1 MTATTR
7 LRRLARVGVFS
18 LGILAL
24 LSALVFWRLVEG
36 GLPLGFVGARLEA
49 LLESNLG
56 GGQVEIGDAGL
67 TWHTGGQ
74 QGEQQSGEPGG
85 GFLLLHLREARLLD
99 DNGQRLAEFP
109 DIRLGLDPW
118 SLPSALL
125 QRRISISRIILVGGF
140 LEATRSED
148 GGFALASSLLDATPP
163 LLAPMPQ
170 PSDSQDALLAAL
182 PMLADAMFAQLAQTS
197 PLFAETKDLEIHDAG
212 FRLRDFDGADLLD
225 VRDLDL
231 QLRRADTALEWGFT
245 AAIAAEGDAPDWNLV
260 ARGQQLREDGSGGI
274 RLLVE
279 DAYPPRLAAL
289 ADKLAPQTG
298 DTLAAEAVAAAQ
310 ALAAPLSLRAHLRFG
325 AGGALLGAEV
335 ESRITAGT
343 LHTDRLLDGAAP
355 LPLDTA
361 DFRAEYL
368 AAAQRWELHEAR
380 FFSGDTRLL
389 VAGDIDLAAQPNIRL
404 RAWDSALHLEGM
416 TEAPIPIEEF
426 TLHAEHHAADQSWQ
440 IHEALFFSGV
450 NRLQLAGRIDLSD
463 AARPSASLRA
473 WDSDIHFEGITEYPV
488 FTDEITLAAALALPA
503 DAHPL
508 HLRIDDM
515 RLAFGDH
522 AVSIAGDIRAA
533 PGSPDIRVDIASPA
547 LTAEQVL
554 MLWPLPLESFSRRWT
569 RDSVLAADL
578 RDIRIR
584 LNLPAGALAAVM
596 DGAQPLPPDS
606 VLMEADLHGV
616 DLDYVDILPPFLD
629 ATGGLRM
636 RDNEFRAWADTA
648 RLRPPNAAGDLSLVD
663 LEFLVSDTS
672 IPDPPAHIRLAW
684 NGAIGD
690 VLAFLQDDG
699 FDLGTGGLGMDAAAS
714 RGALAGDIR
723 LNMPLYDDIAPEH
736 LDLSV
741 TAAGSDLFLPLPDS
755 DIALAAA
762 DLRFT
767 ADLNEMHA
775 EGRAEILEVP
785 TELRFRQSVS
795 GAESGAFSAVLSA
808 APTAADLQRLAVS
821 LPVDVSGA
829 LALSVR
835 LEGHAEGIR
844 GGSLEVDATEA
855 ALTGDAFQWH
865 KPAEQPATATM
876 TFENSGGGVGGE
888 GSENRSGGR
897 GLKNRGG
904 GRGQGGEEEG
914 DTVSDSHFQ
923 NQDAEAQSGSEGVIT
938 ITDFHFQSQNAEAR
952 GTFSLSDEGDLLTA
966 DFPLLRVD
974 ASALQEKGG
983 GQGEDEEQVGN
994 EGGTSSLR
1002 GAGQG
1007 QGENEDGA
1015 SLRSGGRSQGGSEG
1029 GSEDGASL
1037 RGGGRGQGGQ
1047 ESSEDTSLEEEEE
1060 GGHLLSLTARRQD
1073 DNTLALTINGPQLD
1087 ARALINNL
1095 LGGGDDTETPE
1106 DPEPDGSIL
1115 LAEGNI
1121 QRVLAHN
1128 NVVLHD
1134 MTFSMR
1140 QESGAIADMRLDG
1153 RFESAPFALRLASP
1167 PPAAD
1172 TNNRALRITSADG
1185 GATLRGLDLYPH
1197 ILGGDFLLEAEVAPS
1212 HEPMR
1217 MDGRVTGTAFRIADA
1232 PGFARLLSLAS
1243 LTGIADLL
1251 TQNGISFQ
1259 RLELPFTMTAE
1270 EIRLQDGV
1278 MSGLSLGLTLR
1289 GRIDPNAEQ
1298 VELNGTLVPSYI
1310 LNSLLGN
1317 VPLLGDLI
1325 VGRAGEGIFGVTF
1338 LISGPVE
1345 DTDITANP
1353 LSVLTPGIFRRLTE
1367 LGETP
1372 PGEDTET
1379 TTPATE
1385 ASERP

>member
-7 LRRLARVGVFS
+7 LQRLARAGFLC

-24 LSALVFWRLVEG
+24 LTAVVFWRLVEG
-36 GLPLGFVGARLEA
+36 GLPLGFLGARLEA
-49 LLESNLG
+49 LLESGLG
-56 GGQVEIGDAGL
+56 GAQVEIGDAGL
-67 TWHTGGQ
+67 TWQQGGQ
-74 QGEQQSGEPGG
+74 DRDGG
-85 GFLLLHLREARLLD
+85 TLLLHLREARLLD
-99 DNGQRLAEFP
+99 DNGQPLAEFP

-118 SLPSALL
+118 SFPNALL
-125 QRRISISRIILVGGF
+125 ERRISISRIILVGGF
-140 LEATRSED
+140 LEASRAED
-148 GGFALASSLLDATPP
+148 GGLALASSLLDATPP
-163 LLAPMPQ
+163 LLAPMPD
-170 PSDSQDALLAAL
+170 SADSQDTFLAAL
-182 PMLADAMFAQLAQTS
+182 PMLADAMFAQLTQTS
-197 PLFAETKDLEIHDAG
+197 ALFAETQDLEVHDAG
-212 FRLRDFDGADLLD
+212 FRLRDFDGADLLN
-225 VRDLDL
+225 VGDLDL
-231 QLRRADTALEWGFT
+231 QLRRAETALEWGFT
-245 AAIAAEGDAPDWNLV
+245 AAIAAEGDAPDWSFV
-260 ARGQQLREDGSGGI
+260 ARGQQLRKDGSGEI

-289 ADKLAPQTG
+289 AGKLAPQTG
-298 DTLAAEAVAAAQ
+298 DILAAAQ
-310 ALAAPLSLRAHLRFG
+310 ALAAAHALAAPLSLRAHLRFG
-325 AGGALLGAEV
+325 AGGTFQGAEV
-335 ESRITAGT
+335 ESRVAAGT
-343 LHTDRLLDGAAP
+343 LHTERLLASAPP

-380 FFSGDTRLL
+380 FFSGDTRLQL
-389 VAGDIDLAAQPNIRL
+389 AGDIDFSAQPNIRL
-404 RAWDSALHLEGM
+404 RAWDSAVHLEGM
-416 TEAPIPIEEF
+416 TESPVPVEEF
-426 TLHAEHHAADQSWQ
+426 TLHAEHHPTDSAWQ
-440 IHEALFFSGV
+440 IHEALLFSDA
-450 NRLQLAGRIDLSD
+450 NRLQLSGRIDFSD
-463 AARPSASLRA
+463 PARPSASLRA
-473 WDSDIHFEGITEYPV
+473 WDSEIHLEGITESPI
-488 FTDEITLAAALALPA
+488 FTNEITLDADLALPA
-503 DAHPL
+503 ADQPTE
-508 HLRIDDM
+508 LRISDM
-515 RLAFGDH
+515 RLAFGDRF
-522 AVSIAGDIRAA
+522 VSIAGDFRAA
-533 PGSPDIRVDIASPA
+533 PGSPDIRVSIASPA
-547 LTAEQVL
+547 LTGDQVL

-569 RDSVLAADL
+569 KDSVLAADL
-578 RDIRIR
+578 RDINIR
-584 LNLPAGALAAVM
+584 LNLPPGALAAVM
-596 DGAQPLPPDS
+596 SGEQPLPPDS
-606 VLMEADLHGV
+606 VLMEADLHRV
-616 DLDYVDILPPFLD
+616 DLDYVDILPPLLD

-648 RLRPPNAAGDLSLVD
+648 RLRPDNAAGDLSLVG
-663 LEFLVSDTS
+663 LEFLVPDTS
-672 IPDPPAHIRLAW
+672 IPDPPAHIRLDW
-684 NGAIGD
+684 SGAIGD

-767 ADLNEMHA
+767 ADLNEMRA
-775 EGRAEILEVP
+775 EGRADILEVP

-795 GAESGAFSAVLSA
+795 GPDSGAFSAALSA
-808 APTAADLQRLAVS
+808 APTDADLHRLAVS
-821 LPVDVSGA
+821 LPVEVSGP
-829 LALSVR
+829 LALSLR
-835 LEGHAEGIR
+835 LEGHEDGVR
-844 GGSLEVDATEA
+844 GGTLEVDATAA

-865 KPAEQPATATM
+865 KPAEQLATAMM
-876 TFENSGGGVGGE
+876 TFENRGGGVGA
-888 GSENRSGGR
+888 ENGGGGR
-897 GLKNRGG
+897 GQGGDFASGEVSNGSGGEGESPGMGNENGGGEVGGEDSNGGGRGQAGEQGGSEGGASSLRGG
-904 GRGQGGEEEG
+904 GRGQGGNEG
-914 DTVSDSHFQ
+914 GEASGEDSLGGGGRGQ
-923 NQDAEAQSGSEGVIT
+923 GGNEGGIN

-952 GTFSLSDEGDLLTA
+952 GRFSLSDKGDLLTA

-974 ASALQEKGG
+974 ASAL
-983 GQGEDEEQVGN
+983 
-994 EGGTSSLR
+994 
-1002 GAGQG
+1002 
-1007 QGENEDGA
+1007 
-1015 SLRSGGRSQGGSEG
+1015 
-1029 GSEDGASL
+1029 
-1037 RGGGRGQGGQ
+1037 RGGGRGEGGN
-1047 ESSEDTSLEEEEE
+1047 EREAAESEDFASSEEEN
-1060 GGHLLSLTARRQD
+1060 GGHLLSLTARRLT
-1073 DNTLALTINGPQLD
+1073 DNTLALAINGPQLD

-1095 LGGGDDTETPE
+1095 LGGSGDDTETT
-1106 DPEPDGSIL
+1106 DPEPDDSIL

-1128 NVVLHD
+1128 NVVLHN
-1134 MTFSMR
+1134 MFFSMR
-1140 QESGAIADMRLDG
+1140 QEGDAIADMNLHG
-1153 RFESAPFALRLASP
+1153 NFNPAPFALRLASP
-1167 PPAAD
+1167 PD
-1172 TNNRALRITSADG
+1172 TTNRNLRITSADG

-1212 HEPMR
+1212 HEPMQ
-1217 MDGRVTGTAFRIADA
+1217 MNGRVTGTAFRIADA

-1259 RLELPFTMTAE
+1259 RLELPFAMTAE

-1325 VGRAGEGIFGVTF
+1325 VGREGEGIFGVTF

-1372 PGEDTET
+1372 PGETPPGET
-1379 TTPATE
+1379 DDADATTPATE